1 MNKIKNFFKD
11 FKKFISRGNIL
22 DLAVALV
29 VGTAFTSIVTSL
41 VNDIIMP
48 FICAIFGTATV
59 DELFFVVNGAEIYYG
74 RFLQAIIDF
83 LLVAFVLFLILR
95 LVMNASNMFKRTLS
109 EQPTKQEKKILK
121 EQGVNMKDYKAVI
134 AATKELREKNAPA
147 PVPPKPTQEELLTQ
161 ILDELKKQNATKQV
175 EEKQIDEKIE
185 KTKK

>member
-1 MNKIKNFFKD
+1 
-11 FKKFISRGNIL
+11 
-22 DLAVALV
+22 
-29 VGTAFTSIVTSL
+29 
-41 VNDIIMP
+41 MP

-83 LLVAFVLFLILR
+83 LLVALVLFLILR

-121 EQGVNMKDYKAVI
+121 EQGVNMKDHKAVI

-161 ILDELKKQNATKQV
+161 ILAELKKQNAPL
-175 EEKQIDEKIE
+175 EKIE
-185 KTKK
+185 EIDKENKETLKN